1 MSIRAHSSN
10 THLAK
15 CSVSIG
21 PYYECLDVQFLF
33 SCTNNEL
40 AFEHK
45 TLPFEQTNSMLT
57 VPGTCQF
64 SIETWMEQQTIDLTF
79 SIGTYCTMSIR
90 SSGLYFTELAFEA
103 NTLASNPQHANLL
116 LAQAFQPSIGI

>member
-21 PYYECLDVQFLF
+21 LYYECLDVQFLL
-33 SCTNNEL
+33 SWTNSEL
-40 AFEHK
+40 A
-45 TLPFEQTNSMLT
+45 FEQTNSMLT